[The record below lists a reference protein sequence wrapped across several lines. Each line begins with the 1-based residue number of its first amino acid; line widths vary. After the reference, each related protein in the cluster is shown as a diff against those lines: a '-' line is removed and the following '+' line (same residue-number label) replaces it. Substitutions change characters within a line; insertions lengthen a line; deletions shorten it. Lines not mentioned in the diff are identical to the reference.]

1 MGVAVVVL
9 GCELLLGAEDSEG
22 ANDGGGDS
30 DGAEEEDGVDDG
42 AGGTVGLCDATDI
55 IVIFPDL
62 EEEGALPAF
71 APVSVYPSPTDAK

>member
-1 MGVAVVVL
+1 L
-9 GCELLLGAEDSEG
+9 EG
-22 ANDGGGDS
+22 ANDGGEDS

-42 AGGTVGLCDATDI
+42 AGDTGLCDATDI